1 MNLKLYLKRGVR
13 YILKGT
19 PNKIVKVNISLLQPD
34 KKLRGKNI
42 LITGGAKGIGLAFS
56 KKCISEGANVVM
68 VSRNLDTLEKVKA
81 ELGNNCYYLALD
93 VSKTTD
99 FKSIIKKASDMIGEN
114 LNALI
119 LNAGVSLHEGNF
131 RNVTEEQFDIQMNL
145 NLKANYF
152 FAKDFIIYLEKNNI
166 EGNLLFVSSERGM
179 YKDTIPYGLTKA
191 ALNSLTQGMAS
202 DVISHGIRINAI
214 APGVTVS
221 EMTNYKRED
230 NLYSSYQASERIYL
244 PEEVAEVACFLLS
257 DASKCISGEIIVCD
271 NGKYINRA
279 Y

>member
-1 MNLKLYLKRGVR
+1 
-13 YILKGT
+13 
-19 PNKIVKVNISLLQPD
+19 
-34 KKLRGKNI
+34 
-42 LITGGAKGIGLAFS
+42 
-56 KKCISEGANVVM
+56 
-68 VSRNLDTLEKVKA
+68 
-81 ELGNNCYYLALD
+81 
-93 VSKTTD
+93 
-99 FKSIIKKASDMIGEN
+99 
-114 LNALI
+114 
-119 LNAGVSLHEGNF
+119 
-131 RNVTEEQFDIQMNL
+131 
-145 NLKANYF
+145 
-152 FAKDFIIYLEKNNI
+152 
-166 EGNLLFVSSERGM
+166 M

>member
-1 MNLKLYLKRGVR
+1 
-13 YILKGT
+13 
-19 PNKIVKVNISLLQPD
+19 
-34 KKLRGKNI
+34 
-42 LITGGAKGIGLAFS
+42 
-56 KKCISEGANVVM
+56 M

-152 FAKDFIIYLEKNNI
+152 FAKDFIIYLEK
-166 EGNLLFVSSERGM
+166 
-179 YKDTIPYGLTKA
+179 TI
-191 ALNSLTQGMAS
+191 
-202 DVISHGIRINAI
+202 
-214 APGVTVS
+214 
-221 EMTNYKRED
+221 
-230 NLYSSYQASERIYL
+230 
-244 PEEVAEVACFLLS
+244 
-257 DASKCISGEIIVCD
+257 
-271 NGKYINRA
+271 
-279 Y
+279 